1 METYS
6 FWIEMAGT
14 VAFAVSAVLAVSPK
28 GIDLFGA
35 SVLGI
40 ITAVGGGTLRDII
53 LDVPVFW
60 SEQQI
65 YIWVG
70 FGASIIAFYGRAL
83 FKRKYINNTV
93 KYVDAIGVSL
103 FAIQAVDKVWNL
115 HFGLPVGPVILGIT
129 TAIGGGLIRD
139 VLAGRQNLLMT
150 KELYAIPVMLGCT
163 IYVFILVYVPEY
175 RVISS
180 TACIL
185 FIFIMRS
192 ASIKWN
198 LTVPELFLIKADNT

>member
-1 METYS
+1 
-6 FWIEMAGT
+6 MAGT

-35 SVLGI
+35 SVMGI

-53 LDVPVFW
+53 LNVPVFW
-60 SEQQI
+60 ADQQI
-65 YIWVG
+65 YIWVA
-70 FGASIIAFYGRAL
+70 FVSSILAFYGRGFFSGKL
-83 FKRKYINNTV
+83 INNTI
-93 KYVDAIGVSL
+93 KYIDAIGVSL

-115 HFGLPVGPVILGIT
+115 YFGIPVAPVILGIT

-150 KELYAIPVMLGCT
+150 RDLYAIPIMLGCT
-163 IYVFILVYVPEY
+163 IFVFILEFIPEY

-180 TACIL
+180 TLCIL
-185 FIFIMRS
+185 FIFALRAAAIS
-192 ASIKWN
+192 WN
-198 LTVPELFLIKADNT
+198 WHVPNFLTTKADS